1 METEAVQVISVL
13 PSTLPSMNV
22 MLVFGILL
30 AFGALGGILAARV
43 RWLPTITGF
52 MVLGLIIGPAGLGLL
67 SQEALDGARVLV
79 DIALGL
85 ILFQLGAA
93 LHPWLVLKNRALI
106 VTSLVESSL
115 TFVAIFALAIWV
127 GSPPIVAVLAAAISV
142 SSSPAVLM
150 HVAHELHAA
159 GPTVNA
165 AESLVAM
172 NNVLAFVLFSLALP
186 FALAGSQVS
195 LLTAMFLPVWQM
207 IGAIAVSVAAAWL
220 ITRIALLTT
229 DAQAHFRFALVVGG
243 VMLSLG
249 LAEAFQVSSLFATL
263 TLGISCRWLQGES
276 RLTRVEF
283 GGGGDVFFIILFVFA
298 GANLHLHDV
307 VTYAPVAAACVL
319 ARTLAKTTSV
329 YGCGLIFGYSHRQ
342 SVAVSLLLVPM
353 AGLAI
358 GLTQTT
364 SSLMPELGAQ
374 VSALVL
380 SAVAVFETI
389 GPPIA
394 ALALRMSGDAGRAAP
409 SAELSPAPPAVAAD
423 SAAPHI

>member
-1 METEAVQVISVL
+1 MS
-13 PSTLPSMNV
+13 
-22 MLVFGILL
+22 
-30 AFGALGGILAARV
+30 
-43 RWLPTITGF
+43 
-52 MVLGLIIGPAGLGLL
+52 
-67 SQEALDGARVLV
+67 
-79 DIALGL
+79 
-85 ILFQLGAA
+85 
-93 LHPWLVLKNRALI
+93 
-106 VTSLVESSL
+106 
-115 TFVAIFALAIWV
+115 
-127 GSPPIVAVLAAAISV
+127 AVLAAAISV

-276 RLTRVEF
+276 LDE
-283 GGGGDVFFIILFVFA
+283 VFL
-298 GANLHLHDV
+298 
-307 VTYAPVAAACVL
+307 L
-319 ARTLAKTTSV
+319 AV
-329 YGCGLIFGYSHRQ
+329 GI
-342 SVAVSLLLVPM
+342 
-353 AGLAI
+353 
-358 GLTQTT
+358 
-364 SSLMPELGAQ
+364 
-374 VSALVL
+374 
-380 SAVAVFETI
+380 AVAVVPEGLPAVVTI
-389 GPPIA
+389 T
-394 ALALRMSGDAGRAAP
+394 LALGCLLYTSPSPRDRTRSRMP
-409 SAELSPAPPAVAAD
+409 S
-423 SAAPHI
+423 SA